1 MENCKNKHNNTSR
14 IWSGLII
21 LGVGLVFFLRNVG
34 IYIPGWVISWHT
46 LLIVIGLLVGYK
58 RNFNGGGWLIMV
70 LIGGFFTLEDITNSD
85 FSKYYF
91 AIGFIV
97 LGLFVIFKPKN
108 THHRWRG
115 KWKGKF
121 RDRGNF
127 GKSVDFGDAS
137 LKSEDVGYNYTDK
150 EDNDVLDSVNVFG
163 GSHQNVYSKNFKGG
177 DVIAIFGGSDIN
189 LTQADFQGT
198 VTLDVV
204 AIFGGM
210 KIIIPPSWEIKSE
223 ITAIFGG
230 MDDKRAVG
238 PVADAERKI
247 LVIKGVALFGGVDI
261 RNF

>member
-85 FSKYYF
+85 FSKFYF

-115 KWKGKF
+115 KWKAKF
-121 RDRGNF
+121 G
-127 GKSVDFGDAS
+127 GDTSPNA
-137 LKSEDVGYNYTDK
+137 DDTGYKYTDK

-230 MDDKRAVG
+230 MDDKRAVS